1 MLGADKVDAKQNNAV
16 IARIISLC
24 GHRNRGDSEADG
36 GGGIAADMVFPHPL
50 WHQALTR
57 KVCTHTRLCVLH
69 ACVIPPPPVCL
80 CLDWSSGE
88 FYRLFPFFP
97 CRRVTSQLDKHLG
110 RKKIK
115 FATWQ
120 S

>member
-1 MLGADKVDAKQNNAV
+1 VLGDDKVDGKQNNDV
-16 IARIISLC
+16 IARMNFLC
-24 GHRNRGDSEADG
+24 GHRNPEADG
-36 GGGIAADMVFPHPL
+36 GGGIAADMLFPHPL

-88 FYRLFPFFP
+88 FYRLFFFFLP
-97 CRRVTSQLDKHLG
+97 CRRVISQLDKLLG

-115 FATWQ
+115 LATWQ